1 MKSMIT
7 TTLALATV
15 MMSFA
20 LPSEAADMMHK
31 HKLECTAC
39 HTTGVGQPVPTSQCR
54 TCHQAKD
61 FETGVLLKNGEAN
74 PHVPL
79 HYDAATLDC
88 ALCHREHKASVNY
101 CTACHADGLGFKVP

>member
-7 TTLALATV
+7 TTLALAAV

-61 FETGVLLKNGEAN
+61 LRLAYCSKMAKPT
-74 PHVPL
+74 PM
-79 HYDAATLDC
+79 
-88 ALCHREHKASVNY
+88 CH
-101 CTACHADGLGFKVP
+101 CTTMLRRLIVRFAIVSTKRV